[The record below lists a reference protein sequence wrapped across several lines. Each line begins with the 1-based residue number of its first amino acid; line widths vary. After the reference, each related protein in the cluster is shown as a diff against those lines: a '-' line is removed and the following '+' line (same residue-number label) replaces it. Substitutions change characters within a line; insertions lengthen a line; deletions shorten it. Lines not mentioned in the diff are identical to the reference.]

1 MAKSFS
7 RPRVLPKRGGLRLS
21 DQQRKAATIWYNWY
35 AGGGG
40 SVYEPEYQAALNAG
54 FGTPPATDAG
64 KLAESNKIKTAKA
77 LGLWDAAARFY
88 IMDSVSD
95 DPDWKSINYKDVG
108 NTSTYILRIN
118 SPTTAAKQG
127 WTGNGTTAYLD
138 FQFIPDGDGLYAKD
152 NCSIISFCGTD
163 QAVDG
168 AVLFGAGDLLETRR
182 VFLNPQRQSD
192 GNCTYVVNDG
202 DSSTFGVGGSNGLY
216 IIRRISNT
224 QSRISKDGGAEQ
236 VDNIA
241 SDNVPEFS
249 MYGLGRNRGG
259 SLASPDPRRIDEFIL
274 ASGNIV
280 PADVN
285 TWYNNWIIERDAV

>member
-1 MAKSFS
+1 MGVAQKFF
-7 RPRVLPKRGGLRLS
+7 
-21 DQQRKAATIWYNWY
+21 NWY

-40 SVYEPEYQAALNAG
+40 TVYEPEYQAALNAG

-77 LGLWDAAARFY
+77 LGLWDAAVRFY
-88 IMDSVSD
+88 IMDSVSA

-118 SPTTAAKQG
+118 SPTTGAKQG

-168 AVLFGAGDLLETRR
+168 ATLFGAGDLLETRR
-182 VFLNPQRQSD
+182 VFLNPQRESD
-192 GNCTYVVNDG
+192 GNCTYVINDG

-241 SDNVPEFS
+241 SDNVPQFS